1 MKILP
6 ILSKSEFHY
15 LTDTDEFQLHP
26 DSHPY
31 SLIVYEY
38 TSNLFDITRELI
50 LNNIP
55 FSHHISEDV
64 ELSYL
69 IIDGNRGEQGVIY
82 PGSDG
87 VAIIRDEDM
96 S

>member
-1 MKILP
+1 MTKLNQLP
-6 ILSKSEFHY
+6 ILNKSEFHY
-15 LTDTDEFQLHP
+15 LIDTDEFELHK
-26 DSHPY
+26 DSHED

-38 TSNLFDITRELI
+38 TSNLLEISTELI

-69 IIDGNRGEQGVIY
+69 IIN
-82 PGSDG
+82 
-87 VAIIRDEDM
+87 M

>member
-1 MKILP
+1 MTKLNQLP
-6 ILSKSEFHY
+6 ILNKSEFHY

-26 DSHPY
+26 NSHKD

-38 TSNLFDITRELI
+38 TSNILEISTELI

-55 FSHHISEDV
+55 LSHHISENV

-69 IIDGNRGEQGVIY
+69 IIDL
-82 PGSDG
+82 S
-87 VAIIRDEDM
+87 
-96 S
+96 